1 MYKLLKYLDNINI
14 NVPKLNSNSYKKFYN
29 YIINLYKT
37 INIDDIS
44 IEYNANEINLTK
56 HNISNNAKNDTNEH
70 NEKSKFLENSNILK
84 IINYFY
90 YNNSLDTLLE
100 TYIEEDKE
108 FFKQLLEK
116 QNYNGLITFLNKN
129 GQPLINNI
137 YNLSIDNKLPKN
149 IFIHDKDIYNQFI
162 SITNILS
169 IETMTYLHKYKIV
182 YNTFTINLNI
192 YNKKKQISKKLVNK
206 LIKLILLMC
215 LFKKQTNIN
224 INIDIYLTSNKK
236 ELPVYYKNLGCNE
249 VNSGLSMEYTN
260 KKKIIIYRIEELNK
274 VLIHELIHYLHL
286 DLGLD
291 FGLNIDKNSIKYN
304 FDEYFDINTKLK
316 LNETYTE
323 IIANIINCFIFSY
336 EYNNKKD
343 LTLLK
348 ELLEYEIKFS
358 CYQSA
363 KILVH
368 YGYKNCN
375 DFFKSYNTKL
385 FKQTSAIFEYYILKT
400 ALLFNLND
408 ILNIFNSNYNQ
419 YYLLKNKDDFKTIYL
434 DLLLYYSTQKDFIN
448 KLSEFFKYIYSNKKP
463 QLLYKNLRMTIF
475 G

>member
-1 MYKLLKYLDNINI
+1 M
-14 NVPKLNSNSYKKFYN
+14 
-29 YIINLYKT
+29 
-37 INIDDIS
+37 
-44 IEYNANEINLTK
+44 
-56 HNISNNAKNDTNEH
+56 
-70 NEKSKFLENSNILK
+70 
-84 IINYFY
+84 
-90 YNNSLDTLLE
+90 
-100 TYIEEDKE
+100 
-108 FFKQLLEK
+108 
-116 QNYNGLITFLNKN
+116 
-129 GQPLINNI
+129 
-137 YNLSIDNKLPKN
+137 
-149 IFIHDKDIYNQFI
+149 
-162 SITNILS
+162 
-169 IETMTYLHKYKIV
+169 
-182 YNTFTINLNI
+182 
-192 YNKKKQISKKLVNK
+192 K
-206 LIKLILLMC
+206 LIVGY
-215 LFKKQTNIN
+215 QWNIQ
-224 INIDIYLTSNKK
+224 I
-236 ELPVYYKNLGCNE
+236 
-249 VNSGLSMEYTN
+249 

-286 DLGLD
+286 DLGLA
-291 FGLNIDKNSIKYN
+291 FGSNIDKNSIKYN